1 MASDKALGRWST
13 VGNREFLKK
22 IFFLH
27 PKKEVHMGGFWLK
40 ALMAMIIGRA
50 LWPGSSHG
58 GAGEQPMQDHDR
70 EYGQGYEEGYHDG
83 YEEGFHE
90 HDDPDFFD
98 GDFFE

>member
-1 MASDKALGRWST
+1 
-13 VGNREFLKK
+13 
-22 IFFLH
+22 
-27 PKKEVHMGGFWLK
+27 MGGFWLK

-58 GAGEQPMQDHDR
+58 GAGEQPTQDHDR
-70 EYGQGYEEGYHDG
+70 EYGQG